1 MASSFF
7 SFLFFFSFFFLYHSY
22 LPFYIFIYF
31 FFGWV
36 YSLHMQ
42 GMFKNNSIS
51 SILRNLDFRINSI
64 FNKKYSLNCET
75 QDEICL
81 PYKCWKNFLD
91 LLQLDKTLVAA
102 FSPEF
107 KFQIK

>member
-1 MASSFF
+1 
-7 SFLFFFSFFFLYHSY
+7 
-22 LPFYIFIYF
+22 
-31 FFGWV
+31 
-36 YSLHMQ
+36 MQ